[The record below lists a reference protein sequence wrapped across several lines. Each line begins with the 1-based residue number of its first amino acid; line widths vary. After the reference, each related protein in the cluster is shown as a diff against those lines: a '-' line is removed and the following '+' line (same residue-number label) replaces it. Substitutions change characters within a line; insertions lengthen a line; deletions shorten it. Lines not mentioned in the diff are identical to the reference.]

1 MGEFAFLMPDIGEG
15 VVEGEVVSWL
25 KKEGDPVKKDEPVLI
40 LMTDKAT
47 VELPSPKA
55 GILKARRYKEG
66 EIARKGLPL
75 YTLEIEGEAAEAPAE
90 SAPIAKV
97 QKEAAPPV
105 TPSQG
110 ILAAPPVRKIAKEL
124 GISLSSIKG
133 TGPGGRIL
141 KQDLVSHPSL
151 PAIEGDREEPL
162 IGIRHLMAER
172 MALSHQEIPP
182 FSYFDQADAS
192 RLLQLHA
199 SFAEEGKKRSLHV
212 TFMPFFIRALSLTI
226 QKFPVINSSFDKQ
239 QHKIVL
245 HTAHHVGIAMDTP
258 LGLIVPVLKHVE
270 KLTLNELVYAYE
282 ELKEKAKHNKLSPS
296 DMKEGTITITNF
308 GALSGGGLFATP
320 IINYP
325 EAAILGVARIQKE
338 PASYHGELTLRDHL
352 HLSWSFDHRIIDGSL
367 AAQVSKAFVSLIENP
382 ASLL

>member
-25 KKEGDPVKKDEPVLI
+25 KKEGEEVKKDEPVLI

-47 VELPSPKA
+47 VELPSPLP
-55 GILKARRYKEG
+55 GTLLKRFYKEG
-66 EIARKGLPL
+66 DTAYKGKPL
-75 YTLEIEGEAAEAPAE
+75 YTLEIEGEAVAPSVE
-90 SAPIAKV
+90 H
-97 QKEAAPPV
+97 KELPV
-105 TPSQG
+105 PQQTIHTHVSSG
-110 ILAAPPVRKIAKEL
+110 VLAAPPVRKMAKEL
-124 GISLSSIKG
+124 GIPLSGIKG
-133 TGPGGRIL
+133 TGPSGRIL
-141 KQDLVSHPSL
+141 KQDLL
-151 PAIEGDREEPL
+151 PHQTPATLEGDQEVPL
-162 IGIRHLMAER
+162 IGIRNLMAER

-226 QKFPVINSSFDKQ
+226 QKYPVINSSFDKQ
-239 QHKIVL
+239 QHKVL
-245 HTAHHVGIAMDTP
+245 YHQTHNIGVAMDTP

-270 KLTLNELVYAYE
+270 KLSLNELVYAYE
-282 ELKEKAKHNKLSPS
+282 ELKEKAKTNKLSSS

-338 PASYHGELTLRDHL
+338 PAAYHGELALRDHL

-367 AAQVSKAFVSLIENP
+367 AAQVSKTFVDLIENP
-382 ASLL
+382 SKLLE